1 MGLAWLLR
9 LPVFCVFKAGPGG
22 FYQEGGAQLGLCPET
37 GEGQRGLEKKVFRD
51 YEGQVIASL
60 SAPVCPFIGRGF
72 QARSDGVCVAGWAGS
87 RFYNN

>member
-9 LPVFCVFKAGPGG
+9 LPIFYCVFKAGPGG

-51 YEGQVIASL
+51 
-60 SAPVCPFIGRGF
+60 
-72 QARSDGVCVAGWAGS
+72 
-87 RFYNN
+87 